1 MENLELFGVLLVIVG
16 FVRFVVFLKAQRPFY
31 RSSDDSPKEKN
42 NRVEI

>member
-16 FVRFVVFLKAQRPFY
+16 FVGFVVFLKAPRLFY

>member
-16 FVRFVVFLKAQRPFY
+16 FVGFVVFLKAQRPFY
-31 RSSDDSPKEKN
+31 RSDDSPEEKN